1 MLHLLGHFNILLV
14 HVCDYYPDYSRSCV
28 FIQTVMLVALKT
40 VIPHSSDVS
49 HCCAAVDGLNAGVII
64 ISKLV
69 LFMF

>member
-14 HVCDYYPDYSRSCV
+14 HVCDYYPDYSLIT
-28 FIQTVMLVALKT
+28 FMLVALKT